1 MTKFENEYEL
11 YYKRAAADDGIEA
24 DDGVEE
30 AFEALHRAAEAEQQ
44 LLYASRKFDTAVPR
58 HALLDTSLNK
68 NKSRPGHRQSA
79 RERGRQQVDE
89 RKLVIEENSNMKIGT
104 TIVSTNAAREF
115 RQKEN
120 SPRNK
125 KKGFNLGIE
134 PDVIKPS
141 ENILTVQKQKFPQ
154 SNEYEDIRVFQ
165 KRKKKKKNSNVDLD
179 TFESV
184 DQKSNFHNKEETNRC
199 EAIPIGSVNIA
210 SNEDHSNLN
219 SNEIAK
225 VSNSRKKTINTRDV
239 KSKSDEEK
247 KPFESFQN
255 CLFTIFTS
263 CVPWSCMRRVYWR
276 KEHKSEDI
284 FTKTSR
290 RNSRGKFR

>member
-11 YYKRAAADDGIEA
+11 YYKKAAAEDDIEA
-24 DDGVEE
+24 DDDVEE

-68 NKSRPGHRQSA
+68 NKSRPGHRQAA
-79 RERGRQQVDE
+79 RERGRQQVE
-89 RKLVIEENSNMKIGT
+89 EKKPVKVENSNMKIGT
-104 TIVSTNAAREF
+104 TIVSTNAAREWAF
-115 RQKEN
+115 KQKEN

-125 KKGFNLGIE
+125 KKVFHLGID

-141 ENILTVQKQKFPQ
+141 ENILTLQKQKIPQ
-154 SNEYEDIRVFQ
+154 LNEYEDIRVFQ
-165 KRKKKKKNSNVDLD
+165 KRKKKKKNSNVD
-179 TFESV
+179 TSESV
-184 DQKSNFHNKEETNRC
+184 DQKSDFHNKETAKRD
-199 EAIPIGSVNIA
+199 EAIPIVTVNID
-210 SNEDHSNLN
+210 STLNEDHSILS
-219 SNEIAK
+219 SNDVANG
-225 VSNSRKKTINTRDV
+225 SNSLKKTVNTREI
-239 KSKSDEEK
+239 KSDEEK

-276 KEHKSEDI
+276 KEHRSEDI

>member
-79 RERGRQQVDE
+79 RERGRQQVEE
-89 RKLVIEENSNMKIGT
+89 RKPVKEENSNMKIGT
-104 TIVSTNAAREF
+104 TILSTNAAREF
-115 RQKEN
+115 RQKEK

-125 KKGFNLGIE
+125 KKVFNLGIE

-154 SNEYEDIRVFQ
+154 LNEYEDIRVFQ
-165 KRKKKKKNSNVDLD
+165 KRKKKKNYSNVD
-179 TFESV
+179 TSESV
-184 DQKSNFHNKEETNRC
+184 DQKSHFHNKEKMIID
-199 EAIPIGSVNIA
+199 EAIPVGSVNIA
-210 SNEDHSNLN
+210 SNEDHSILN
-219 SNEIAK
+219 SNEVAN
-225 VSNSRKKTINTRDV
+225 VSNNLKKTINLREV
-239 KSKSDEEK
+239 KSNEEK

-290 RNSRGKFR
+290 RNSREKFR

>member
-79 RERGRQQVDE
+79 RERGRQQVEE
-89 RKLVIEENSNMKIGT
+89 RKPVKEENSNMKIGT

-115 RQKEN
+115 RQKEK

-125 KKGFNLGIE
+125 KKVFNLGIE

-165 KRKKKKKNSNVDLD
+165 KRKKKKNYSNVD
-179 TFESV
+179 TSESV
-184 DQKSNFHNKEETNRC
+184 DQKSNFHNKEKMIRD
-199 EAIPIGSVNIA
+199 EAIPVGSVNIA
-210 SNEDHSNLN
+210 SNEDHSILN
-219 SNEIAK
+219 SNEVAN
-225 VSNSRKKTINTRDV
+225 VSNDLKKTINLREV
-239 KSKSDEEK
+239 KSNEEK

-276 KEHKSEDI
+276 REHRSEDI

-290 RNSRGKFR
+290 RNSRQKFR

>member
-79 RERGRQQVDE
+79 RERGKQQVE
-89 RKLVIEENSNMKIGT
+89 KRKPVKVEHSNMKIGT

-125 KKGFNLGIE
+125 KKVFNLGIE

-165 KRKKKKKNSNVDLD
+165 KRKKKKNYSNVD
-179 TFESV
+179 TSESV
-184 DQKSNFHNKEETNRC
+184 DQKSNFHNKEKMNRDETM
-199 EAIPIGSVNIA
+199 PVGSVNINIA
-210 SNEDHSNLN
+210 SNEDHSILN
-219 SNEIAK
+219 SNEVAN
-225 VSNSRKKTINTRDV
+225 VSNNLKKTINLREV
-239 KSKSDEEK
+239 KSDEEK

>member
-11 YYKRAAADDGIEA
+11 YYKKAAADDDIEA

-68 NKSRPGHRQSA
+68 NKSRPGHRQAA
-79 RERGRQQVDE
+79 RERGRQQVE
-89 RKLVIEENSNMKIGT
+89 EKKPVKVENSNMKIGSK
-104 TIVSTNAAREF
+104 ILSTNAAREWSF
-115 RQKEN
+115 KQKET
-120 SPRNK
+120 SPSNPK
-125 KKGFNLGIE
+125 KVFLLGIE
-134 PDVIKPS
+134 PEVTRASK
-141 ENILTVQKQKFPQ
+141 NILAENKQTLSQ
-154 SNEYEDIRVFQ
+154 LNEYEDIRVFQ
-165 KRKKKKKNSNVDLD
+165 KRKKRKSKNVD
-179 TFESV
+179 TSESV
-184 DQKSNFHNKEETNRC
+184 DQKSVSHKEEKLFTKR
-199 EAIPIGSVNIA
+199 EEVIPIASVNDVSNDDNSNLK
-210 SNEDHSNLN
+210 SNEEANYSKN
-219 SNEIAK
+219 
-225 VSNSRKKTINTRDV
+225 RRKTIKTQKIIPDG
-239 KSKSDEEK
+239 EEK

-276 KEHKSEDI
+276 REHRSEDI

-290 RNSRGKFR
+290 RNSREKFR

>member
-11 YYKRAAADDGIEA
+11 YYKRAAADDDIEA

-79 RERGRQQVDE
+79 RERGRQQVEE
-89 RKLVIEENSNMKIGT
+89 RKPVTEENSNMKIGT

-115 RQKEN
+115 RQKEK

-125 KKGFNLGIE
+125 KKVFNLGIE

-165 KRKKKKKNSNVDLD
+165 KRKKKKNYSNVD
-179 TFESV
+179 TSESI
-184 DQKSNFHNKEETNRC
+184 DQKSNFHNKEKMNRD
-199 EAIPIGSVNIA
+199 EAIVEVAN
-210 SNEDHSNLN
+210 
-219 SNEIAK
+219 
-225 VSNSRKKTINTRDV
+225 VSNSLKKTIDTRNM

-290 RNSRGKFR
+290 RNSRQKFR

>member
-11 YYKRAAADDGIEA
+11 YYKRAAADDDIEA

-79 RERGRQQVDE
+79 RERGRQQVEE
-89 RKLVIEENSNMKIGT
+89 RKPVTEENSNMKIGT

-115 RQKEN
+115 RQKEK

-125 KKGFNLGIE
+125 KKVFNLGIE
-134 PDVIKPS
+134 PDVIKSS

-154 SNEYEDIRVFQ
+154 LNEYEDIRVFQ
-165 KRKKKKKNSNVDLD
+165 KRKKKKNYSNVD
-179 TFESV
+179 TSESV
-184 DQKSNFHNKEETNRC
+184 DQKSNFHNKEKMNRD
-199 EAIPIGSVNIA
+199 EAIVEVAN
-210 SNEDHSNLN
+210 
-219 SNEIAK
+219 
-225 VSNSRKKTINTRDV
+225 VSNSLKKTIDTRNM